1 MLYVIPYRTMKKKIV
16 PYAICDTLLCNEKKN
31 DNNSCPSFK
40 KKKKKWGDSTQVKQH
55 NWANLATDFEH
66 NANNNVPFIYFLLG
80 HPKVKCKH
88 YCRNGP
94 GRV

>member
-16 PYAICDTLLCNEKKN
+16 PSAICDTLLCNEKK
-31 DNNSCPSFK
+31 K
-40 KKKKKWGDSTQVKQH
+40 VGDSTQVKQH

-88 YCRNGP
+88 YCRTGP